1 MSESESMKNKE
12 RVPARDSYRI
22 DHTDFKGEYW
32 EFFYFETFDTRK
44 AAEKYIDKLN
54 PKYRDKLR
62 IVKFHEP
69 AHDQYDLGSMRL

>member
-1 MSESESMKNKE
+1 MSEPESMKNRE

-22 DHTDFKGEYW
+22 DHMDFMGEYRTY
-32 EFFYFETFDTRK
+32 FYNEIFGTRK
-44 AAEKYIDKLN
+44 EAEAYIDKLN